1 MVFTTVRAVLF
12 VRCVDGALLLAICA
26 YVPEKKVDVNDPEFW
41 TKCVGL
47 TVPVE
52 KEEQLGR

>member
-1 MVFTTVRAVLF
+1 MTSPLSMLPQ
-12 VRCVDGALLLAICA
+12 VDI
-26 YVPEKKVDVNDPEFW
+26 DDPEFW

-52 KEEQLGR
+52 QEEKLGR

>member
-1 MVFTTVRAVLF
+1 MMATVF
-12 VRCVDGALLLAICA
+12 CCQVDM
-26 YVPEKKVDVNDPEFW
+26 NDPEFW

-52 KEEQLGR
+52 EEEKLGR